1 MEPNTYDNVKRP
13 APILTRDN
21 YRSWFQI
28 MRDFLEGE
36 GVYWTVENQTTPL
49 STPDTSSQAG
59 SLDSMNYSQH
69 NPQWRKDNGKAR
81 YNIILCLDQ
90 DDKDE
95 VEELRAASKVWEY
108 LKDKYNKKFSADA
121 MAYIQQYVN
130 FRMQDGQGIRSAW
143 VHLTNLG
150 RQIAEIDPTEKA
162 YKEPSKRIKHLL
174 AALPPAYRSTRSTI
188 NAQVGL
194 TPEQILLLLESQE
207 AEFNQESQDTAMY
220 TGRPKPQEYKNYQ
233 HTQKPP
239 TCLICDSNHK
249 VIDCPELPAV
259 QKSFRKKSDRK
270 QERVQPSRKRRSSPE
285 NNDLKALIKKL
296 TIEVNALK
304 KGQSS
309 KRQEAYSAQE
319 GTPDISQP
327 YSPESPSPSDGEE
340 YEVAAAAP
348 NAKGKLLPDQWLLDS
363 GASAHMTDNPSCF
376 RGPLIPLRRRW
387 IKVGGGYLWSDSY
400 RKAVIGDKSQN
411 WIELDVLLI
420 PGLGVNLISGKKLCA
435 EYNLYSL
442 MKPDSFTIVLSYFI
456 P

>member
-1 MEPNTYDNVKRP
+1 
-13 APILTRDN
+13 
-21 YRSWFQI
+21 
-28 MRDFLEGE
+28 
-36 GVYWTVENQTTPL
+36 
-49 STPDTSSQAG
+49 
-59 SLDSMNYSQH
+59 MNYSQH

-239 TCLICDSNHK
+239 T
-249 VIDCPELPAV
+249 
-259 QKSFRKKSDRK
+259 
-270 QERVQPSRKRRSSPE
+270 
-285 NNDLKALIKKL
+285 
-296 TIEVNALK
+296 
-304 KGQSS
+304 
-309 KRQEAYSAQE
+309 
-319 GTPDISQP
+319 
-327 YSPESPSPSDGEE
+327 
-340 YEVAAAAP
+340 
-348 NAKGKLLPDQWLLDS
+348 
-363 GASAHMTDNPSCF
+363 
-376 RGPLIPLRRRW
+376 
-387 IKVGGGYLWSDSY
+387 
-400 RKAVIGDKSQN
+400 
-411 WIELDVLLI
+411 
-420 PGLGVNLISGKKLCA
+420 
-435 EYNLYSL
+435 
-442 MKPDSFTIVLSYFI
+442 
-456 P
+456 